1 MQTVVYNQFGE
12 PASVL
17 GVREWP
23 MPEPRP
29 GQIRVRM
36 LAAPVNP
43 SDLMQIRGVYGMLPK
58 LPATPGLEG
67 VGVVESAGP
76 GLLGKLLVGK
86 RVCVPNSPTGS
97 WAEFAIASAKQAI
110 PVPASLPVEQ
120 AAMFF
125 VNPATAYIMT
135 RLVLRV
141 PPNEWLLQTAAGSS
155 LGKMVIRLGKR
166 FGFKTINVVRR
177 AEQADE
183 LRSLGADAAIVDDGG
198 DLRTKLLGPL
208 GHAHGV
214 RFAIDP
220 VGGATGS
227 AVTRCLA
234 PGGRL
239 LLYGTLSGQPLSFSP
254 RDLLTAGASIEGF
267 WLANWMSHQKLIGK
281 LRLVRSVSKLIQQGV
296 LTSDVAH
303 SFPLSNIREAV
314 SAAEQPGRAGKVLL
328 RIADAGKP

>member
-1 MQTVVYNQFGE
+1 MQAAVFDQFGE

-17 GVREWP
+17 GVRDVP
-23 MPEPRP
+23 APEPRP
-29 GQIRVRM
+29 GQVRVRM

-43 SDLMQIRGVYGMLPK
+43 SDLMQVRGVYGMLPK

-76 GLLGKLLVGK
+76 GLFGKLLVGK

-125 VNPATAYIMT
+125 VNPATAFIMT
-135 RLVLRV
+135 QRVLRV
-141 PPNEWLLQTAAGSS
+141 PPNEWLLQTAAGSA

-177 AEQADE
+177 AEQADD
-183 LRSLGADAAIVDDGG
+183 LKSLGADAVIVDDGG
-198 DLRTKLLGPL
+198 DLRTKLLVHL

-227 AVTRCLA
+227 AAIRCLA
-234 PGGRL
+234 PGGRM
-239 LLYGTLSGQPLSFSP
+239 LLYGTLSGQPLTISP
-254 RDLLTAGASIEGF
+254 RDLLTAGASIESF
-267 WLANWMSHQKLIGK
+267 WLANWMAHQNLIGK
-281 LRLVRSVSKLIQQGV
+281 LRLVRTVSKLIQQGL
-296 LTSDVAH
+296 LTSDVSH
-303 SFPLSNIREAV
+303 SFPLSNILEAV
-314 SAAEQPGRAGKVLL
+314 SATEQPGRAGKVLL
-328 RIADAGKP
+328 RMASP

>member
-1 MQTVVYNQFGE
+1 MQAVVFDQFGE
-12 PASVL
+12 PATVL
-17 GVREWP
+17 QVRDVP
-23 MPEPRP
+23 VPEPRP
-29 GQIRVRM
+29 GQVRVRM
-36 LAAPVNP
+36 LAVPVNP
-43 SDLMQIRGVYGMLPK
+43 SDLMQVRGIYGMLPK

-86 RVCVPNSPTGS
+86 RVCVPNSVTGS
-97 WAEFAIASAKQAI
+97 WAEFAVTSAKQAI

-135 RLVLRV
+135 RRVLRV
-141 PPNEWLLQTAAGSS
+141 PPNEWLLQTAAGSA

-183 LRSLGADAAIVDDGG
+183 LRALGADAVIVDDGG
-198 DLRTKLLGPL
+198 DLRTKLVGHL

-227 AVTRCLA
+227 AVVHCLA

-239 LLYGTLSGQPLSFSP
+239 LLYGTLSNQPLTISP
-254 RDLLTAGASIEGF
+254 RDLLTSGSSIEGF
-267 WLANWMSHQKLIGK
+267 WLANWMSHQNLIGK
-281 LRLVRSVSKLIQQGV
+281 LRLVRTVSKLIQQGL
-296 LTSDVAH
+296 LTSNVGQ
-303 SFPLSNIREAV
+303 SFPLANIREAA
-314 SAAEQPGRAGKVLL
+314 SAAEQQGRTGKVLIRL
-328 RIADAGKP
+328 AGE

>member
-1 MQTVVYNQFGE
+1 MQAVVFDQFGE
-12 PASVL
+12 PATVL
-17 GVREWP
+17 QIRDVP
-23 MPEPRP
+23 VPEPRP
-29 GQIRVRM
+29 GQVRVQM

-43 SDLMQIRGVYGMLPK
+43 SDLMQIRGSYGMLPK

-67 VGVVESAGP
+67 VGVVDAAGP

-86 RVCVPNSPTGS
+86 RVCVPNSVTGS
-97 WAEFAIASAKQAI
+97 WAGFTVTSAKQAI
-110 PVPASLPVEQ
+110 PVPASLPIEQ

-135 RLVLRV
+135 RRLLCV
-141 PPNEWLLQTAAGSS
+141 PPNEWLLQTAAGSA

-183 LRSLGADAAIVDDGG
+183 LRSLGADAVIVDDGG
-198 DLRTKLLGPL
+198 DLRTKLLGHL

-227 AVTRCLA
+227 AVVPCLA
-234 PGGRL
+234 HGGRM
-239 LLYGTLSGQPLSFSP
+239 LLYGTLSGQPLSFAP

-267 WLANWMSHQKLIGK
+267 WLANWMSHQKLLGK
-281 LRLVRSVSKLIQQGV
+281 LRLVRTVSNLIQQGI
-296 LTSDVAH
+296 LTSDVGQ
-303 SFPLSNIREAV
+303 SFPLANIREAV

-328 RIADAGKP
+328 RIADA